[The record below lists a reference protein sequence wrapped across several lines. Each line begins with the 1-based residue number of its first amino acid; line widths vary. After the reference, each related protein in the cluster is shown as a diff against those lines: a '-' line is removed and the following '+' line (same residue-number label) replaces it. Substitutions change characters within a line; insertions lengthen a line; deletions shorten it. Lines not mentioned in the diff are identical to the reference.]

1 MTESATSPTTVPPAP
16 ENTAATEDGAE
27 TTDTMPE
34 DLTVP
39 AEPSDALE
47 PDQQAPD
54 ADIPEPDQSPGT
66 GDETVAQVSDDDSET
81 PAKSSEAENQT
92 PDDEAEMPATA
103 SGAET
108 QATEDEAEMTDA
120 ADETE
125 DPTSE
130 DDEAE
135 DPESDEAPEYDD
147 APDAEDDVQQEP
159 ISPAEQVTK
168 IFIWV
173 RKGLAT
179 VGVQETGTDP
189 EFATIASHDLD
200 EIIPTIPGIVRA
212 AQEKWLTEPHRKPAA
227 PAPAARPRP
236 ASATRR
242 VANNQNTPK
251 TAAPQLF

>member
-1 MTESATSPTTVPPAP
+1 MTESATSPTTVLPAP
-16 ENTAATEDGAE
+16 ENTAATEDGLE

-54 ADIPEPDQSPGT
+54 ADIPEPDQDPGT
-66 GDETVAQVSDDDSET
+66 DNEGEVLA
-81 PAKSSEAENQT
+81 A
-92 PDDEAEMPATA
+92 DDEAETPETVNE
-103 SGAET
+103 SEVPPTDDEPGAPVP
-108 QATEDEAEMTDA
+108 DNEAEVPDTD
-120 ADETE
+120 DDTE
-125 DPTSE
+125 Y
-130 DDEAE
+130 
-135 DPESDEAPEYDD
+135 PESDDDETHGYDD
-147 APDAEDDVQQEP
+147 APDTEDDVPQEP
-159 ISPAEQVTK
+159 TAPAEQVTK

-173 RKGLAT
+173 RKGFAT

-200 EIIPTIPGIVRA
+200 EIIPAIPGIVRA
-212 AQEKWLTEPHRKPAA
+212 AQEKWLTEPHRKPAT

-242 VANNQNTPK
+242 VANNQTAPQ

>member
-16 ENTAATEDGAE
+16 ENTAAAEDGAE

-54 ADIPEPDQSPGT
+54 ADIPEPDQAT
-66 GDETVAQVSDDDSET
+66 AADDETKAQM
-81 PAKSSEAENQT
+81 
-92 PDDEAEMPATA
+92 PDDESEITL
-103 SGAET
+103 T
-108 QATEDEAEMTDA
+108 V
-120 ADETE
+120 DET
-125 DPTSE
+125 
-130 DDEAE
+130 E
-135 DPESDEAPEYDD
+135 DPESDEAPEHDD
-147 APDAEDDVQQEP
+147 PDAEDDVQQEP
-159 ISPAEQVTK
+159 TAPAEQVTK

-200 EIIPTIPGIVRA
+200 EIIPAIPGIVRA

-242 VANNQNTPK
+242 VANNQNAPQ
-251 TAAPQLF
+251 TATPQLF

>member
-1 MTESATSPTTVPPAP
+1 
-16 ENTAATEDGAE
+16 
-27 TTDTMPE
+27 MPE

-39 AEPSDALE
+39 AEPSDAPE

-54 ADIPEPDQSPGT
+54 ADIPEPDQAPGT
-66 GDETVAQVSDDDSET
+66 DDETVAQVS
-81 PAKSSEAENQT
+81 
-92 PDDEAEMPATA
+92 DDEAEMPATA
-103 SGAET
+103 SETET
-108 QATEDEAEMTDA
+108 QVSDDEAEMPAADDETVAQATDGEA
-120 ADETE
+120 EITDTADETE
-125 DPTSE
+125 DPASE

-135 DPESDEAPEYDD
+135 DTESDEAPEYDC
-147 APDAEDDVQQEP
+147 PDAEDDVQQEP
-159 ISPAEQVTK
+159 TAPVEQVTK
-168 IFIWV
+168 IVIWV
-173 RKGLAT
+173 RKGLAS

-200 EIIPTIPGIVRA
+200 EIIPAIPGIVRA

-242 VANNQNTPK
+242 VANNQNAPQ